1 MSRQLKL
8 DFVES
13 EGSLPLNAPDDVR
26 RETRSPG
33 VRIVEYTPYPRRTRD
48 ERRRIGFTRN
58 TSTSGMCLAVETPER
73 PGSLLRVVRTDVDG
87 NPSTDA
93 LARVAWCEPR
103 GAGRFWVGL
112 AVISDANISRMLKV
126 RHVEGGQKVAIRG

>member
-8 DFVES
+8 DFAKS
-13 EGSLPLNAPDDVR
+13 EDASPLNAPDGMR
-26 RETRSPG
+26 SETRNPV

-58 TSTSGMCLAVETPER
+58 TSASGMCLAVETPER

-112 AVISDANISRMLKV
+112 AVISDANIRRMLKV
-126 RHVEGGQKVAIRG
+126 RHLEGSQKVALRG